1 MLENVQRFERLSP
14 GAQLIVQAVVGR
26 SGGGAG
32 EPGISDWLE
41 VLLERHAAMLERIAT
56 DVTPAELRR
65 SAQEHRG
72 SAETSDVL
80 AVDTVITR
88 AIENAHMRGLQ
99 RAGERDL
106 AAAVLKAAGYTV
118 QSTGNATAEPAIDV
132 PTGAPTPLL
141 DQYGRDLTK
150 DAAAGRISVVVGR
163 EEEIDLIIETICRRT
178 KRNPLLVGP
187 AGVGKTAIVEGLA
200 QRIHEGAVPDVLRN
214 ARVIAVQPS
223 SLVAGASI
231 AGELE
236 RRVHGILR
244 EASQPG
250 VLLFIDEVHSMIGA
264 GGAPGTNDI
273 ASLIKPAI
281 ARGSLVCIAATTDEE
296 YRTFIE
302 RDAALERR
310 FQPIRVQQMTP
321 QQTLLV
327 LRALRD
333 ELHEQGR
340 VHVTDDLL
348 EWMVDFAGEMLRNRH
363 FPDKG
368 VDLLEQCTA
377 HAMAHS
383 RKTLTQDDVNAVV
396 RRMTG
401 MPLAIEERLA
411 SAAYNLRACGCMD
424 DSSADA
430 LMARLQISMRGL
442 DVRPD
447 RPNAVLLVHDR
458 GTAEQIAATLA
469 ESLFGDAA
477 RIVRI
482 DFGRMQ
488 RAHDITMLIG
498 APPGYVGYSES
509 LAIHRIAQM
518 PFCVLLCDGINAADP
533 AILDFL
539 ARCIIDGCITDA
551 RGKRIFIRDA
561 IVILA
566 TSVDA
571 EVARRSVGFH
581 GGDIVEDAPSAEIG
595 ALADQVDV
603 ECGVAPAG
611 GAANRLRQGVLAELT
626 ERYRKRGLVL
636 QWDDSFVGWLERHGT
651 RDVERLL
658 DTEVGPRIAAHLSQ
672 VQAGI
677 GTPLVIRYA
686 GDTVQVH
693 AAGEEKN

>member
-1 MLENVQRFERLSP
+1 VLDNVQRFDRLSP
-14 GAQLIVQAVVGR
+14 GAQIIVQAVVGR
-26 SGGGAG
+26 SRG
-32 EPGISDWLE
+32 EPGISDWLD
-41 VLLERHAAMLERIAT
+41 VLLERHAAMLERIAA

-65 SAQEHRG
+65 TAQEHRERG
-72 SAETSDVL
+72 ERADVL
-80 AVDTVITR
+80 AVDIVITK
-88 AIENAHMRGLQ
+88 AIENALLRGLQ

-106 AAAVLKAAGYTV
+106 AAAVLKAAGYAV
-118 QSTGNATAEPAIDV
+118 PSTGTATAEPVIETV
-132 PTGAPTPLL
+132 TNAPTPLL
-141 DQYGRDLTK
+141 DQFGRDLTK

-163 EEEIDLIIETICRRT
+163 DEEIDLIIETICRRT

-200 QRIHEGAVPDVLRN
+200 QRIHEGRVPQLLRN

-264 GGAPGTNDI
+264 GGAPGTSDV
-273 ASLIKPAI
+273 ASLMKPAI

-333 ELHEQGR
+333 ELHGIGR
-340 VHVTDDLL
+340 VHVSDELL

-363 FPDKG
+363 FPDKA
-368 VDLLEQCTA
+368 VDLLEQCIA
-377 HAMAHS
+377 HAVAHS
-383 RKTLTQDDVNAVV
+383 RATLTHDDVNAVV

-401 MPLAIEERLA
+401 MPLAIDERLA
-411 SAAYNLRACGCMD
+411 AAADKLRTCGCMA
-424 DSSADA
+424 DSAADA
-430 LMARLQISMRGL
+430 LIARLQISMRGL

-458 GTAEQIAATLA
+458 ITAEQIAATLA

-477 RIVRI
+477 RVVRI

-498 APPGYVGYSES
+498 APPGYVGYSET

-518 PFCVLLCDGINAADP
+518 PFCVLLCDGINSADP

-566 TSVDA
+566 TSADA
-571 EVARRSVGFH
+571 EGARRSVGFH
-581 GGDIVEDAPSAEIG
+581 GGDVVDDAPTVQLG
-595 ALADQVDV
+595 ALSDQIDV

-611 GAANRLRQGVLAELT
+611 GAGSRLRQGVLAELAA
-626 ERYRKRGLVL
+626 RYRKRGLVL
-636 QWDDSFVGWLERHGT
+636 QWDDSFVTWLEQHGT

-672 VQAGI
+672 VRAGI

-686 GDTVQVH
+686 DDTVQVD
-693 AAGEEKN
+693 AAGEEEN